1 MKRKVSYLLDSLL
14 LLGLSVIFFWR
25 DLTPV
30 AADRWAFEPGDFAQ
44 QFYAFARYE
53 AARWHSGQLPL
64 WNPYGFSGHPFL
76 ADIQAA
82 VFYPLS
88 LLTMLLTAA
97 GRFSY
102 RALELEALIHY
113 PLAAIFTYLLAR
125 RLTGSRVGG
134 LVAAIAFTFGGYL
147 TSYPPLQLAIL
158 ETQVWLPL
166 LLLCLDVASDRLE
179 HGETRSVIRWVV
191 IAGLVFGVSLL
202 AGHPQAALLV
212 GYAGLGYWLFRV
224 WPHPF
229 RRDWRWWRRP
239 LGLLLLWGLIGVGI
253 AAVQL
258 IPSAEF
264 TALSVRS
271 GIGFD
276 EAGGGF
282 QPYDFIQM
290 IYPAIGGRFA
300 SLYFGLLPLGL
311 AVFALVHVRRDPGIS
326 PSTRRTIVFLGWV
339 VLVSVLISLGKIFGL
354 YQFLYLFVPGWRLFR
369 GQERVIVWVALALAL
384 LAGFGVAWMCQRWA
398 ASRAGRP
405 AVGEDATD
413 ESWLR
418 PRSAEG
424 WLVWGYGLGAVIA
437 LVFAGAFFVQLQ
449 SGRDAAWGFVSASV
463 FLALFL
469 ALAALA
475 LRSRS
480 PALLVAVLF
489 LDLLSYNP
497 SHHAVPLSSVDLTP
511 YRDLLAEP
519 LADPGVFRIKND
531 DILPVGYGLL
541 YNLEDIG
548 GPSPLR
554 LKQYEEWLKRLP
566 PDRAWRLLNVKYV
579 ASWQQFL
586 DLPSERIAEVPGTD
600 KDKKPIYL
608 YRVLEPLP
616 RAWLMGRVI
625 LEPDMEKTY
634 QLLAAEGFDPAR
646 QVVLASQPDGFKA
659 GENCG
664 GGESRVE
671 WRRREPEHLA
681 LHVAVDSPCVLV
693 LSELDYPGWRATVDG
708 VSASILRTDGI
719 LRGLALPSGEHEVAF
734 DYRPISV
741 SAGAVISVLT
751 LALAA
756 VLLVRGGRKNRP

>member
-14 LLGLSVIFFWR
+14 LLGLCVLFFWR
-25 DLTPV
+25 DLTPLI
-30 AADRWAFEPGDFAQ
+30 ADRWAFEPGDFAQ

-53 AARWHSGQLPL
+53 AARWQGGQLPL
-64 WNPYGFSGHPFL
+64 WNPFSFSGHPFL

-82 VFYPLS
+82 IFYPLS

-166 LLLCLDVASDRLE
+166 LLLCLDVAADRLQL
-179 HGETRSVIRWVV
+179 GETRSAIHWVV

-224 WPHPF
+224 WPRQF
-229 RRDWRWWRRP
+229 TRDWRLWRWP
-239 LGLLLLWGLIGVGI
+239 LGLLLLWGLIGVGM

-258 IPSAEF
+258 TPSAEF

-311 AVFALVHVRRDPGIS
+311 AAFALIAVRRDPGIS
-326 PSTRRTIVFLGWV
+326 PAARRTIGFLGWV
-339 VLVSVLISLGKIFGL
+339 VLVAILISLGKIFGL
-354 YQFLYLFVPGWRLFR
+354 YQFLYLFAPGWRLFR
-369 GQERVIVWVALALAL
+369 GQERVIAWAALALAL
-384 LAGFGVAWMCQRWA
+384 LAGYGAAWLSQRWA
-398 ASRAGRP
+398 ASRAGSP
-405 AVGEDATD
+405 AGDTDAT

-489 LDLLSYNP
+489 LDLLTYNP
-497 SHHAVPLSSVDLTP
+497 SHHAVPVSSVDLTP
-511 YRDLLAEP
+511 YRDLLAVP
-519 LADPGVFRIKND
+519 LADSDVFRIKND
-531 DILPVGYGLL
+531 DVLPVGYGLL
-541 YNLEDIG
+541 HNLEDIG

-554 LKQYEEWLKRLP
+554 LKRYEEWLNRLP

-586 DLPSERIAEVPGTD
+586 DLPAERIAEVPGP
-600 KDKKPIYL
+600 DKKPIYL
-608 YRVLEPLP
+608 YRVLEALP
-616 RAWLMGRVI
+616 RAWLTGRVI

-634 QLLAAEGFDPAR
+634 ALLAAADFDPAR
-646 QVVLASQPDGFKA
+646 QVVLASQPDGFA
-659 GENCG
+659 ASENCG
-664 GGESRVE
+664 GTLE
-671 WRRREPEHLA
+671 WRSREPDHLA
-681 LHVAVDSPCVLV
+681 LHVAVDNPCILV
-693 LSELDYPGWRATVDG
+693 LSELDYPGWRAAVDG
-708 VSASILRTDGI
+708 ALAPILRTDGI
-719 LRGLALPSGEHEVAF
+719 LRGLALPTGEHEVAF
-734 DYRPISV
+734 DYHPVSV
-741 SAGAVISVLT
+741 SVGAAISVLT

-756 VLLVRGGRKNRP
+756 VLLVWGGRKNRS

>member
-1 MKRKVSYLLDSLL
+1 MKRKASYLQDSLL
-14 LLGLSVIFFWR
+14 LLGLCMLFFWR

-30 AADRWAFEPGDFAQ
+30 LADRRAFEPGDFVQ

-53 AARWHSGQLPL
+53 AARWQSGQLPL
-64 WNPYGFSGHPFL
+64 WNPYSFSGHPFL

-88 LLTMLLTAA
+88 LLTVLVTAA

-134 LVAAIAFTFGGYL
+134 LVAAITFTFGGYL

-166 LLLCLDVASDRLE
+166 LLLCLDVAADRLE
-179 HGETRSVIRWVV
+179 HGEPRSAIRWVV

-224 WPHPF
+224 WPRPF
-229 RRDWRWWRRP
+229 TRDWRWWRRP
-239 LGLLLLWGLIGVGI
+239 LGLLLLWGLIGVGM

-258 IPSAEF
+258 IPSAEYV
-264 TALSVRS
+264 ALSVRS

-311 AVFALVHVRRDPGIS
+311 AAFALVRVRRDPDLS
-326 PSTRRTIVFLGWV
+326 PTARRTIGFLGWV
-339 VLVSVLISLGKIFGL
+339 VLVSVLISLGKIFGF
-354 YQFLYLFVPGWRLFR
+354 YQFLYLFAPGWRLFR
-369 GQERVIVWVALALAL
+369 GQERVIAWVALSLAL
-384 LAGFGVAWMCQRWA
+384 LAGYGVAWLCQRWS
-398 ASRAGRP
+398 ASRAGRQ
-405 AVGEDATD
+405 AGSEDTD
-413 ESWLR
+413 EGWLH
-418 PRSAEG
+418 PHSAEG
-424 WLVWGYGLGAVIA
+424 WLAWGYGLGAVIA

-475 LRSRS
+475 VRSRS

-489 LDLLSYNP
+489 LDLLTYNP
-497 SHHAVPLSSVDLTP
+497 SHHAAPPSSVDLTP
-511 YRDLLAEP
+511 YRDLLAVP
-519 LADPGVFRIKND
+519 LADSGVFRIKND
-531 DILPVGYGLL
+531 DVLPVGYGLL
-541 YNLEDIG
+541 HNLEDIG

-586 DLPSERIAEVPGTD
+586 DLPSERIAEAPGS
-600 KDKKPIYL
+600 DKKPIYL

-616 RAWLMGRVI
+616 RAWLTGRVI

-634 QLLAAEGFDPAR
+634 QWLTAEGFDPAR

-659 GENCG
+659 TENCG
-664 GGESRVE
+664 GTVD
-671 WRRREPEHLA
+671 WRLREPEHLA
-681 LHVAVDSPCVLV
+681 LHVAVDAPCVLV

-708 VSASILRTDGI
+708 VSAPILRTNGI
-719 LRGLALPSGEHEVAF
+719 LRGLALPSGEHQVAF
-734 DYRPISV
+734 DYRPVSV

-756 VLLVRGGRKNRP
+756 VLLVWGWRKNRS